1 MTNFDRWRLYT
12 RDLPS
17 PDIFIEWGFYSM
29 IGCALE
35 RRVQNDNPDR
45 PLFANQY
52 VLLVGPAGV
61 GKGLVT
67 DTVIDFLR
75 HFKFEKPMTA
85 AEKAMAEGRGKATH
99 EYVFPFV
106 ADSITYEALMEEVV
120 RATREYKTAN
130 GDVRMQAAMIMALD
144 EFTSI
149 FKRYSEDIVTYVN
162 TAWNGKDYDRKTK
175 KSGNNPIRKP
185 ILNIIAGTTPSEFAK
200 LSRMEIVGNG
210 FFARL
215 ILVYASHNRGRV
227 THIPPPDAEQRAAKQ
242 QLLDH
247 LLLLSKVAADVAFS
261 AEAREYLDKW
271 FKDENNVIVNRDHRL
286 GEYYA
291 RKITH
296 LNKLCMVLHYSEP
309 NWGKFIEVPTV
320 QRAIDILARTEKLM
334 HLALQSGG
342 RNELGRVAQEVSAY
356 ITKVC
361 ESCEGPDFRELLAQF
376 YNDCTKDELEDV
388 LMALQAQHS
397 IFAASDG
404 NKTIYKPVRK

>member
-1 MTNFDRWRLYT
+1 MTNFDRWKLYT

-17 PDIFIEWGFYSM
+17 PELFIEWGFYSM

-52 VLLVGPAGV
+52 ILLVGPAGV

-75 HFKFEKPMTA
+75 NFKIEKPMTE
-85 AEKAMAEGRGKATH
+85 AEKALAEGRGKKTH
-99 EYVFPFV
+99 VYLFPFV

-120 RATREYKTAN
+120 HATREYVTPA
-130 GDVRMQAAMIMALD
+130 GESRIQAAMIMALD

-227 THIPPPDAEQRAAKQ
+227 THIPRPDEAQQRAKQ
-242 QLLDH
+242 EILDH
-247 LLLLSKVAADVAFS
+247 LLKLSKVSADLAFS
-261 AEAREYLDKW
+261 KEARDYLDEW
-271 FKDENNVIVNRDHRL
+271 FKLESNVVVNKDHRL

-309 NWGKFIEVPTV
+309 DWPKEVPVSTV
-320 QRAIDILARTEKLM
+320 KRAIDILARTEKIM

-342 RNELGRVAQEVSAY
+342 RNELGRVAQEILAY
-356 ITKVC
+356 VTKQAA
-361 ESCEGPDFRELLAQF
+361 EGNDPDFRELLAQF

-388 LMALQAQHS
+388 LMALQAQHA
-397 IFAASDG
+397 IYTISDG
-404 NKTIYKPVRK
+404 NKSVYKPVKK